1 MSVRPIIDDDI
12 ERQQPQDTM
21 DQITSSRLLMRIR
34 CNFPLFTDNSLDAYH
49 LHSIKHISPIVCIP
63 IVMVYLFLFITQ
75 CGLIGLGS
83 SGIDTTFVIRL
94 LAVLAT
100 IICDV
105 LFGLLCTHLY
115 LRITERDH
123 EAFLVRLKKWL
134 PFRLEDS
141 MTVAGVIVWSLFLIA
156 RMLTGPCPSG
166 TTALWQ
172 QQTCNPFANHGGIPA
187 GMAATLYSIPL
198 MAQLFTRCISTHV
211 LVLCYII
218 SFSVVGFC
226 IFYTNSTYHSSY
238 PDLVII
244 AMFINATFEITRL
257 QRLNYVDTLMAIDQM
272 KEEQKIHAVVQQL
285 KLDLAKDE
293 KRRVVQQLQLD
304 RAEDEKR
311 LKEAEAVQLRSLIG
325 NVVHDL
331 KTPLFAIEA
340 DLDMLKMCYSYLPE
354 DIVHDATVRMHQQF
368 NLVLILCY

>member
-63 IVMVYLFLFITQ
+63 IVMVYSFLFITQ

-94 LAVLAT
+94 FAVLAA

-172 QQTCNPFANHGGIPA
+172 QQTCNPFAKHGGIPA
-187 GMAATLYSIPL
+187 GMVSTLYSIPL

-211 LVLCYII
+211 LVLYYKLFRGGILYLLYQLNLSFLLPRFGHHCDVHQCYI
-218 SFSVVGFC
+218 
-226 IFYTNSTYHSSY
+226 
-238 PDLVII
+238 
-244 AMFINATFEITRL
+244 
-257 QRLNYVDTLMAIDQM
+257 
-272 KEEQKIHAVVQQL
+272 
-285 KLDLAKDE
+285 
-293 KRRVVQQLQLD
+293 
-304 RAEDEKR
+304 
-311 LKEAEAVQLRSLIG
+311 
-325 NVVHDL
+325 
-331 KTPLFAIEA
+331 
-340 DLDMLKMCYSYLPE
+340 
-354 DIVHDATVRMHQQF
+354 
-368 NLVLILCY
+368 